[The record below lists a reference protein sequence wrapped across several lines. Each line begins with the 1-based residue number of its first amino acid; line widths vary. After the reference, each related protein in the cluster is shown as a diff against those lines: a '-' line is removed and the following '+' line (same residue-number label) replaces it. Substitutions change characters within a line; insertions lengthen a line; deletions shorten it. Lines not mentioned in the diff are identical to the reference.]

1 MFSFLF
7 FCHNMRGT
15 NSDNKFTHLSTFIRY
30 CLMGFFI
37 KKTSCNSTRFL
48 YSTLV
53 YNNIPLKEVHYAQKE
68 NRKHSSDQWKQSY

>member
-15 NSDNKFTHLSTFIRY
+15 NSGKKS
-30 CLMGFFI
+30 MFFKAYPLLPDGVPD
-37 KKTSCNSTRFL
+37 KKTSRNSTRFL
-48 YSTLV
+48 YSTLI
-53 YNNIPLKEVHYAQKE
+53 YNNIQTKEVHHAQKE